1 MFPALSSHACIFITF
16 LDLLA
21 RINEKIW
28 RKCHDMNIFKKA
40 LNNIL
45 EKFAYVQK
53 ATHLAVVMKNN
64 T

>member
-1 MFPALSSHACIFITF
+1 
-16 LDLLA
+16 
-21 RINEKIW
+21 
-28 RKCHDMNIFKKA
+28 MNIFKKA